1 MKILFEDIPP
11 HGVTVRADLAKLWA
25 AEAAQA
31 SMGAP
36 PVALSLDLTVKR
48 TGRLRAEVT
57 GRLSAS
63 APATCG
69 RCLSAVL
76 LTVGGDV
83 SLLYTTPDAV
93 SYTHLTLPT
102 TPYV

>member
-11 HGVTVRADLAKLWA
+11 RGVTVRADLARPWA

-31 SMGAP
+31 SLGAP
-36 PVALSLDLTVKR
+36 PVSLSLDLVVKR

-69 RCLSAVL
+69 RCLSAVH
-76 LTVGGDV
+76 LTVG
-83 SLLYTTPDAV
+83 
-93 SYTHLTLPT
+93 
-102 TPYV
+102 